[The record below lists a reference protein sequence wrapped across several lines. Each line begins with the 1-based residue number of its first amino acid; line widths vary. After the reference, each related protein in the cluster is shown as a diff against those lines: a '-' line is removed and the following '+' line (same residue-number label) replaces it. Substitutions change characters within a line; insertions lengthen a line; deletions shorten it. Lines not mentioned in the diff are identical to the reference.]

1 MKIYD
6 SSAGL
11 NDTNTLTKKD
21 AESILKKF
29 QNDSV
34 PEIKL
39 REDQS
44 GPATGIPGIKPIME
58 RTMNSTFYTQKSDEE
73 G

>member
-39 REDQS
+39 RED
-44 GPATGIPGIKPIME
+44 
-58 RTMNSTFYTQKSDEE
+58 
-73 G
+73 